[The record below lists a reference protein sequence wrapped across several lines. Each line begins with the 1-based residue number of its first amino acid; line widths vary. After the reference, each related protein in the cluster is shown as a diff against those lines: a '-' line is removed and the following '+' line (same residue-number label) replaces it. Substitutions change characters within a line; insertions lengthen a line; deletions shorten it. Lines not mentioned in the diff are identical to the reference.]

1 MEEEKGGRGMI
12 FLRLFLIFLKI
23 GIFSF
28 GGGLATIALI
38 QNEVVEKQGWL
49 SAQEFTDIVATSQ
62 ITPGPV
68 GINTATY
75 TGYTAIV
82 NAGYSE
88 GLGIVGA
95 LLASFAVI
103 LIPVFLMLIVSR
115 LLLKHK
121 DNRVVTDVM
130 SLLRLAIVGLIAA
143 AALLLATPETFG
155 NASPQLWISI
165 AIFAIV
171 FLASLKFKASPILL
185 ILLSGVVGF
194 MVYGVIL

>member
-1 MEEEKGGRGMI
+1 MI

-194 MVYGVIL
+194 MASWVIL

>member
-1 MEEEKGGRGMI
+1 MI
-12 FLRLFLIFLKI
+12 FLRLFLTFLKI
-23 GIFSF
+23 GVFSF

-38 QNEVVEKQGWL
+38 QHDVVEEQGWL
-49 SAQEFTDIVATSQ
+49 TSQEFTDIVATSQ

-88 GLGIVGA
+88 WMGILGAFI
-95 LLASFAVI
+95 ASFSVI
-103 LIPVFLMLIVSR
+103 LIPVILMLIVSKF
-115 LLLKHK
+115 LLKHK
-121 DNRVVTDVM
+121 DNKVIATTM
-130 SLLRLAIVGLIAA
+130 SVLRLAVVGLVAA

-165 AIFAIV
+165 GIFAVV
-171 FLASLKFKASPILL
+171 FIASLKFKASPILL
-185 ILLSGVVGF
+185 ILLSGVVGGL
-194 MVYGVIL
+194 VYGVIL

>member
-1 MEEEKGGRGMI
+1 MI

-38 QNEVVEKQGWL
+38 QNEVVEKQRWL

-103 LIPVFLMLIVSR
+103 LIPVVLMLVVSK

-121 DNRVVTDVM
+121 DNRVVTEVM

-165 AIFAIV
+165 AIFAVV
-171 FLASLKFKASPILL
+171 FIASLKFKASPILM
-185 ILLSGVVGF
+185 ILLSGVAGF
-194 MVYGVIL
+194 LVYGVIL

>member
-1 MEEEKGGRGMI
+1 MI

-103 LIPVFLMLIVSR
+103 LIPVILMLVVSR

-194 MVYGVIL
+194 LVYGVIL

>member
-1 MEEEKGGRGMI
+1 MI